1 MIVSFDGHTPNIA
14 EDAFV
19 APNATIIGRVSLA
32 EGSSVWFQS
41 VLRGDVE
48 TITVQKGANIQ
59 DLAMVHADP
68 GFKVEIG
75 AFATIGHHATV
86 HGCTIGAGALVG
98 INAVVL
104 NGALVGEGSLIGANA
119 LVPEGMQIPP
129 KSLVVGSPAQVKR
142 TLTDEQVAM
151 IRLGAD
157 HYIQNGERFKALF
170 ESEDFD

>member
-1 MIVSFDGHTPNIA
+1 MIVSFDGHTPDIA
-14 EDAFV
+14 DDAFI
-19 APNATIIGRVSLA
+19 APNATIIGRVSVA
-32 EGSSVWFQS
+32 EGCSIWFQS

-59 DLAMVHADP
+59 DFAMVHADP
-68 GFKVEIG
+68 GSKVEIG

-104 NGALVGEGSLIGANA
+104 NGAVVGEGSLIGANA

-129 KSLVVGSPAQVKR
+129 KSLVVG
-142 TLTDEQVAM
+142 
-151 IRLGAD
+151 
-157 HYIQNGERFKALF
+157 
-170 ESEDFD
+170 